1 MKAGELRRRVS
12 IQQRTGGTD
21 DWGQPLP
28 DAWEDLAL
36 VWADIRHLSGT
47 ESIKAGAVVSTVQ
60 ASMRIRYRPDV
71 TAGHRVTHGAKT
83 YEIQAVLPDGR
94 HEYVDLQVRLSA

>member
-1 MKAGELRRRVS
+1 MAGNLRCRVS
-12 IQQRTGGTD
+12 IQQRTGGRD

-28 DAWEDLAL
+28 DAWKCVAM

-60 ASMRIRYRPDV
+60 ASIRIRYRKDV
-71 TAGHRVTHGAKT
+71 NAGHRVVHEAKT

-94 HEYVDLQVRLSA
+94 RRFVDLLVKMHS